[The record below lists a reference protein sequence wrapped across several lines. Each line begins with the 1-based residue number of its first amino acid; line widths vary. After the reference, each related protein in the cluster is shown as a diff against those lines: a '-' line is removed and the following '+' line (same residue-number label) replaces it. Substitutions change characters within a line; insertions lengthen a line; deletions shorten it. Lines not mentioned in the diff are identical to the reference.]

1 MIQRSVLLVC
11 LGNICRSPMAEAALR
26 SEAVARGLA
35 LTIDSAGTSG
45 LHAGEGADPRAI
57 AEARRHGVDL
67 TGHRA
72 RKVTDDDFLRF
83 GHIYA
88 LDQQNLRDLHRL
100 APRRPLAKLGLLLD
114 SVPGRVGQAVIDPYY
129 GHDEDFARA
138 WGDVAEAARH
148 IVDQL
153 MR

>member
-1 MIQRSVLLVC
+1 MIQRSVLFVC

-26 SEAVARGLA
+26 AEAVAQGLA

-45 LHAGEGADPRAI
+45 LHAGERADPRAI
-57 AEARRHGVDL
+57 AETQRHGIDL

-72 RKVTDDDFLRF
+72 RKLTEDDFSHF
-83 GHIYA
+83 GHIFA
-88 LDQQNLRDLHRL
+88 LDQQNLRDLHL
-100 APRRPLAKLGLLLD
+100 VAPRRPLARLGLLLD
-114 SVPGRVGQAVIDPYY
+114 RVPGREGQAVIDPYY
-129 GHDEDFARA
+129 GGADDFARA

-148 IVDQL
+148 IVAML